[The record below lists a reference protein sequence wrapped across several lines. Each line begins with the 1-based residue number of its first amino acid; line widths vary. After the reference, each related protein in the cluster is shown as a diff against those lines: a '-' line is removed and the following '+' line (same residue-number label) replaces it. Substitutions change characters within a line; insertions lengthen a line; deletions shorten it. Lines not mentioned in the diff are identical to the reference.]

1 MSGNRPTKSLRL
13 SEDHQDLIRLLAAF
27 ENVGEGDLVE
37 HALEAYLAE
46 RVISYRKTLGL
57 SREQVSFSPDTLK
70 ERLASVRAAVQEA
83 LANGTTARSEEEI
96 KRELRERAEARKG
109 RVRQDAAVTA

>member
-1 MSGNRPTKSLRL
+1 MSRPTKSLRL

-27 ENVGEGDLVE
+27 ENIGEGDLVE

-57 SREQVSFSPDTLK
+57 SREQVSFTPETLT
-70 ERLASVRAAVQEA
+70 ETLASVRTAVQEA
-83 LANGTTARSEEEI
+83 LAAGTRARSEG
-96 KRELRERAEARKG
+96 AS
-109 RVRQDAAVTA
+109 